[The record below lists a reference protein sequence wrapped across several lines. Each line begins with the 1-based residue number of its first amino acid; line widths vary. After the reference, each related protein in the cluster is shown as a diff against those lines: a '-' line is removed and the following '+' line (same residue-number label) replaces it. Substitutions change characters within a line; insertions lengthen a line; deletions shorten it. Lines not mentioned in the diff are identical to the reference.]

1 LIPAA
6 AIDTLGNGR
15 CSVARL
21 AYARRSSGSQ
31 TNGTLMA
38 SVKTPPPGE
47 ATVGFLD
54 DSKNN
59 KLVDALGAKRFH
71 GF

>member
-15 CSVARL
+15 CSAARL
-21 AYARRSSGSQ
+21 AYARSSGSQ

-38 SVKTPPPGE
+38 SAKTPPPGE

-59 KLVDALGAKRFH
+59 KLVNALGAKRFH